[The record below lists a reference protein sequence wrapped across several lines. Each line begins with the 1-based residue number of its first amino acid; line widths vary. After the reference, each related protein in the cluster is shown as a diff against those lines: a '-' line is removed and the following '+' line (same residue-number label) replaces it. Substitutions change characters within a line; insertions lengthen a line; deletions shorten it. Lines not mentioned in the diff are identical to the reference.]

1 MKKPPF
7 FGDDWGMVYDIL
19 LPLYSYSCGNHLNQ
33 QTHLPLA
40 PGLCAWQQGIEA
52 EEEHQGRQ
60 DDALR
65 KCDHGLRYSDSDKA
79 SGLILGD
86 L

>member
-1 MKKPPF
+1 MVMTGGWFMTF
-7 FGDDWGMVYDIL
+7 FYH
-19 LPLYSYSCGNHLNQ
+19 YSYSCGNHLNQ

-79 SGLILGD
+79 SGLIIGD